1 MHRDAVGTYISSV
14 AGGETV
20 HAFVPAPLPPNPPLD
35 LGGTRQTLLE
45 RATLALGRLDSISL
59 LLPDP
64 RLFLYAYVRREAVLS
79 SQIEGTQSSLSDLL
93 LFELDEVPGVPFDD
107 VVEVSNYIAAL
118 EHGMA
123 RLREGFP
130 LCNRLLREMHAKL
143 MARGRGSEKAPGD
156 KSAGK
161 PICTAESRSE
171 GGSDREVRSEFRRSQ
186 NWIGGTRPGNAQFV
200 PPPPQQ
206 VEPCMAALESFIHGE
221 ADTAP
226 VLLKAALAHV
236 QFETIHPFLDGNGRL
251 GRLLIALLL
260 HQGGLL
266 AQPLL
271 YLSLYFKQH
280 RAVYYE
286 LLDRVRGD
294 GDWEVWVDFFL
305 EGVEQIAN
313 GAVQTARR
321 LVALFQQDT
330 QRAQVAGRGAANVLR
345 ALDALRQRPMS
356 SLRQLCEDT
365 GMAFPTASKS
375 MQALVTL
382 SIARELTGQ
391 RRNRVFVYDGYLNI
405 LNEGSEPP

>member
-143 MARGRGSEKAPGD
+143 MARGRGSEKAPG
-156 KSAGK
+156 
-161 PICTAESRSE
+161 
-171 GGSDREVRSEFRRSQ
+171 EFRRSQ

-305 EGVEQIAN
+305 EGVEQTAN

-375 MQALVTL
+375 MQALMTL
-382 SIARELTGQ
+382 GIARELTGQ